1 MWTTMSSRFSKG
13 DSATERRPPLHALR
27 FGDPDLATGS
37 PVVLLHG
44 QPGHASVW
52 RPVGELLAS
61 RGRYALAVDRPGY
74 GHTSGDAKGFAENA
88 EAVVEFLDH
97 HGIDRATIV
106 THSWSSGV
114 ALALATTAP
123 ERLDGMVLL
132 APVGAPESVTL
143 LDHLLAIPFLG
154 WGLLRSGLRLGAWA
168 LDRDH
173 LRRFL
178 PAGFSDLDPVE
189 AKRMARSARSTGAR
203 RSAAAEQRSLVS
215 ELAFI
220 RERAVDITTPTVI
233 VSGLRDRIV
242 PPVAARALADRIDG
256 ARMHMVDAGHL
267 LPSESPGAVAKAVEH
282 VAGGF
287 SDLPEPARALSCSS
301 STGP

>member
-1 MWTTMSSRFSKG
+1 MWAMTRRRFG
-13 DSATERRPPLHALR
+13 QGEGATERATTMHALR
-27 FGDPDLATGS
+27 FGDPAALAS

-74 GHTSGDAKGFAENA
+74 GHTSGEAKGFAENA
-88 EAVVEFLDH
+88 HAVIEFLDH

-106 THSWSSGV
+106 THSWASGI
-114 ALALATTAP
+114 ALALATIAP

-132 APVGAPESVTL
+132 APVGAPESVTS
-143 LDHLLAIPFLG
+143 LDHLLAIPVLG
-154 WGLLRSGLRLGAWA
+154 WGLLRAGLRLGAWA
-168 LDRDH
+168 LDRDR

-178 PAGFSDLDPVE
+178 PGFGDLDPVE
-189 AKRMARSARSTGAR
+189 AKRMARSAKSSGAR
-203 RSAAAEQRSLVS
+203 RSAATEQRSLVS
-215 ELAFI
+215 ELAFV
-220 RERAVDITTPTVI
+220 RERAADIDTPTVI

-242 PPVAARALADRIDG
+242 PPLAARSLADRIDG
-256 ARMHMVDAGHL
+256 ARVHLVDAGHL
-267 LPSESPGAVAKAVEH
+267 LPSEAPGAVAKAVEH

-287 SDLPEPARALSCSS
+287 SDLPEPVPALSCSS

>member
-1 MWTTMSSRFSKG
+1 MWSTTMSRFSRE
-13 DSATERRPPLHALR
+13 DSAIERDAPLHALH
-27 FGDPDLATGS
+27 FGERSAGAS
-37 PVVLLHG
+37 PVLLLHG

-61 RGRYALAVDRPGY
+61 RGHYALAVDRPGY
-74 GHTSGDAKGFAENA
+74 GLTAGDAKGFAENA
-88 EAVVEFLDH
+88 DAVVEFLDH

-106 THSWSSGV
+106 THSWSSGI
-114 ALALATTAP
+114 ALALATMAP
-123 ERLDGMVLL
+123 ERIDGMVLL
-132 APVGAPESVTL
+132 APVGAPESVTM
-143 LDHLLAIPFLG
+143 LDHLLAIPVVG
-154 WGLLRSGLRLGAWA
+154 WGLLRGGLRLGAWA
-168 LDRDH
+168 LDRDR

-178 PAGFSDLDPVE
+178 PAGFGDLDPVE
-189 AKRMARSARSTGAR
+189 AKRMARSAKSSGAR

-215 ELAFI
+215 ELAVV
-220 RERAVDITTPTVI
+220 RDRAADIDTPTVI

-242 PPVAARALADRIDG
+242 PPAAARSLADRIGG
-256 ARMHMVDAGHL
+256 ARVHMVDAGHL
-267 LPSESPGAVAKAVEH
+267 LPSEAPGAVAKAVEH

>member
-1 MWTTMSSRFSKG
+1 MPTPPVRPSCCSTASR
-13 DSATERRPPLHALR
+13 ATPR
-27 FGDPDLATGS
+27 
-37 PVVLLHG
+37 
-44 QPGHASVW
+44 W
-52 RPVGELLAS
+52 RPVGELLAT
-61 RGRYALAVDRPGY
+61 RGHYALAVDRPGY

-88 EAVVEFLDH
+88 DAVIEFLDH

-114 ALALATTAP
+114 ALALAPAAP

-132 APVGAPESVTL
+132 APVGAPESVTV

-168 LDRDH
+168 LDRDR

-178 PAGFSDLDPVE
+178 PAGFGDLDPVE
-189 AKRMARSARSTGAR
+189 AKRMARSARSSGAR
-203 RSAAAEQRSLVS
+203 RSAAVEQRSLVS
-215 ELAFI
+215 ELAFV
-220 RERAVDITTPTVI
+220 RERAADISTPTVI

-242 PPVAARALADRIDG
+242 PPAAARALADRIDG
-256 ARMHMVDAGHL
+256 ARVHMVDAGHL
-267 LPSESPGAVAKAVEH
+267 LPAEAPGAVAKAVEH
-282 VAGGF
+282 VAGGSATSERPF
-287 SDLPEPARALSCSS
+287 QLLSCSS